1 MVPISVI
8 MPVYNTP
15 KDILNEAVK
24 SILNQSFADFEF
36 IIIDD
41 CSDKAECK
49 DYLESLYDER
59 IRIIRNPQNLGI
71 TKSLNIGLRAASGK
85 YIARM
90 DSDDISLPRRLEK
103 QYSFMEEHTDTL
115 ICGTSVSCFGDRNWT
130 WRVDTSD
137 QEMYRIRLLF
147 HNIGPSHP
155 SVMFRK
161 DKMRECGLWYDE
173 RLRFVQDYM
182 MWAKASRFG
191 TIRCMDEILVRQR
204 IHGGQ
209 VTSAKA
215 EEQSRCGIL
224 VRREQLAFL
233 LDNVGLEEAELHKEY
248 TFSKTITEDASRW
261 FRGLIAANRKKQVY
275 DREKFE
281 KFVIDMIK
289 ERLYETYEIHWK
301 DPRSY
306 RILFKHLPATYVFEE
321 ARKALTRSL
330 KSRDT

>member
-115 ICGTSVSCFGDRNWT
+115 ICGTSV
-130 WRVDTSD
+130 
-137 QEMYRIRLLF
+137 RI
-147 HNIGPSHP
+147 
-155 SVMFRK
+155 
-161 DKMRECGLWYDE
+161 C
-173 RLRFVQDYM
+173 
-182 MWAKASRFG
+182 A
-191 TIRCMDEILVRQR
+191 
-204 IHGGQ
+204 
-209 VTSAKA
+209 
-215 EEQSRCGIL
+215 
-224 VRREQLAFL
+224 
-233 LDNVGLEEAELHKEY
+233 
-248 TFSKTITEDASRW
+248 
-261 FRGLIAANRKKQVY
+261 
-275 DREKFE
+275 
-281 KFVIDMIK
+281 
-289 ERLYETYEIHWK
+289 
-301 DPRSY
+301 
-306 RILFKHLPATYVFEE
+306 
-321 ARKALTRSL
+321 
-330 KSRDT
+330 